1 MERKNYLSLFRRT
14 YKSIPQSQSKKA
26 KELIERA
33 ADIAVILDE
42 CKEHLTSEGLVT
54 KMPQGEYEIERENP
68 YSKIF
73 DAKMKA
79 YLAVIQALDKLM
91 PDTKTEGVTKA
102 GEALAAFVAKGKG

>member
-1 MERKNYLSLFRRT
+1 MSLFKAT
-14 YKSIPQSQSKKA
+14 YKNIPEGQEKKA
-26 KELIERA
+26 KELMERA

-42 CKEHLTSEGLVT
+42 CKEKLAIQGLVT

-79 YLAVIQALDKLM
+79 YLAVIAALDKLV
-91 PDTKTEGVTKA
+91 PDVKAEGIAKA
-102 GEALAAFVAKGKG
+102 GETLAAFVAKGK